1 MNKHSYTLK
10 LSWPDPINNFI
21 LTKACVVVS
30 TRWTI
35 HPIKMELI
43 SIQC

>member
-21 LTKACVVVS
+21 LTKACV
-30 TRWTI
+30 WTI